1 VNSRYQ
7 QGVKSVTD
15 DAVAAARRR
24 LPRYWRRS
32 LAVVAIIVVVFAAA
46 TARVIVCPPQGMPAH
61 VDAIVMM
68 AGPGDRMP
76 VALRLARER
85 RAPVLL
91 VSRGQHNYGGPCPAA
106 VPGVK
111 IICFA
116 PVPGNTR
123 GEAEFAS
130 RLAKRYG
137 WHSVVLVTTAEQDT
151 RARLIMR
158 RCYGGSIYVVT
169 APQPWTQL
177 PYEIAYGWGALVKA
191 LLLVRGC

>member
-1 VNSRYQ
+1 MRGTAKV
-7 QGVKSVTD
+7 VTD
-15 DAVAAARRR
+15 QAASAAHRR
-24 LPRYWRRS
+24 LPRFWRRS
-32 LAVVAIIVVVFAAA
+32 LAVLAVIVAAFVIV
-46 TARVIVCPPQGMPAH
+46 TARVIVWPTQGMPPR

-68 AGPGDRMP
+68 SGPGDRIE

-85 RAPVLL
+85 RAPVLI
-91 VSRGQHNYGGPCPAA
+91 VSRSENNAGPCPAA

-116 PVPGNTR
+116 PDPGNTR

-158 RCYGGSIYVVT
+158 RCYGGSVYVVT
-169 APQPWTQL
+169 APLPWTQL
-177 PYEIAYGWGALVKA
+177 PYQIAYGWGALFKA
-191 LLLVRGC
+191 LFMARDC

>member
-1 VNSRYQ
+1 VRV
-7 QGVKSVTD
+7 GPAKVVTD
-15 DAVAAARRR
+15 EAVALARLR
-24 LPRYWRRS
+24 LSRFWRRS
-32 LAVVAIIVVVFAAA
+32 LAVVAITLAVFAAA
-46 TARVIVCPPQGMPAH
+46 TARVIVWPAQGMPPH

-68 AGPGDRMP
+68 AGPGDRIS

-85 RAPVLL
+85 RAPMLV
-91 VSRGQHNYGGPCPAA
+91 VSRAQHNYGGPCPAA

-116 PVPGNTR
+116 PDPGNTR

-130 RLAKRYG
+130 RLARRYG
-137 WHSVVLVTTAEQDT
+137 WRSVVLVTTAEQDT
-151 RARLIMR
+151 RARVIMR

-169 APQPWTQL
+169 APHPWTQL
-177 PYEIAYGWGALVKA
+177 PIEIAYGWGALFKA